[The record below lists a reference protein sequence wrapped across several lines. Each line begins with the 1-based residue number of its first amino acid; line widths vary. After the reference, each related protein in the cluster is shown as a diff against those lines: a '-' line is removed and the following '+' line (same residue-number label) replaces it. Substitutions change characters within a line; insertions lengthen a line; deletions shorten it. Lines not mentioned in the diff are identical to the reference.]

1 MHRIL
6 NLIRPVTALALVPL
20 ALLLPTAH
28 AQDPTTWPSKP
39 VTFVVG
45 FPPGTATD
53 SVARVLADRFT
64 ARLGQSFVIDN
75 KPGQGGSVG
84 AAAAAKAKPDGYT
97 FVVSATAPMSIN
109 PYVYPRLTYDPIKDF
124 APVGIHTWLPYAI
137 VVNASTP
144 IQTYQDLKNAA
155 TAEPGKM
162 TYASIGNG
170 TTSHLIMMLLQ
181 QRTGMKLTHVPYKG
195 SSQAQTDLIGGQ
207 VNLTFDTV
215 VSMMPHIKSGKLRP
229 LAVSTLKRSP
239 LLPDVPT
246 LHELGVSNFE
256 VGAWLGMLAPVGTP
270 KAIVD
275 KLNQELNLALDDEA
289 VRSKLL
295 GMGSEILKSTPEEFA
310 AFIRKENE
318 RWSKLVRDT
327 GTTID

>member
-1 MHRIL
+1 M
-6 NLIRPVTALALVPL
+6 RPFLV
-20 ALLLPTAH
+20 LLSHLLVWMLLGSPAQ
-28 AQDPTTWPSKP
+28 AQDNTPWPSKP
-39 VTFVVG
+39 VSFVVG

-109 PYVYPRLTYDPIKDF
+109 PYVYSRLTYDPIKDF
-124 APVGIHTWLPYAI
+124 TPVGIHTWLPYAI
-137 VVNASTP
+137 VVNANTP

-155 TAEPGKM
+155 TADPGKM

-207 VNLTFDTV
+207 VDLTFDTV
-215 VSMMPHIKSGKLRP
+215 LSMMPHIKSGKLRP

-256 VGAWLGMLAPVGTP
+256 VGAWLGILAPAGTP
-270 KAIVD
+270 KPIVD
-275 KLNQELNLALDDEA
+275 KLNQELNLALDDDT
-289 VRSKLL
+289 VRNKLM
-295 GMGSEILKSTPEEFA
+295 GMGSEILKSTPEEFG

-327 GTTID
+327 GARID

>member
-1 MHRIL
+1 M
-6 NLIRPVTALALVPL
+6 RPFLV
-20 ALLLPTAH
+20 LLSHLLVWMLLGSPAQ
-28 AQDPTTWPSKP
+28 AQDNTPWPSKP
-39 VTFVVG
+39 VSFVVG

-84 AAAAAKAKPDGYT
+84 AAAAAKSKPDGYT

-109 PYVYPRLTYDPIKDF
+109 PYVYSRLTYDPIKDF
-124 APVGIHTWLPYAI
+124 TPVGIHTWLPYAI
-137 VVNASTP
+137 VVNANTP

-155 TAEPGKM
+155 TADPGKM

-207 VNLTFDTV
+207 VDLTFDTV

-256 VGAWLGMLAPVGTP
+256 VGAWLGILAPAGTP
-270 KAIVD
+270 KPIVD
-275 KLNQELNLALDDEA
+275 KLNQELNLALDDDT
-289 VRSKLL
+289 VRNKLM
-295 GMGSEILKSTPEEFA
+295 GMGSEILKSTPEEFG

-327 GTTID
+327 GARID

>member
-1 MHRIL
+1 M
-6 NLIRPVTALALVPL
+6 RPFLV
-20 ALLLPTAH
+20 LLSHLLVWMLLGSPAQ
-28 AQDPTTWPSKP
+28 AQDNTPWPSKP
-39 VTFVVG
+39 VSFVVG

-109 PYVYPRLTYDPIKDF
+109 PYVYSRLTYDPIKDF
-124 APVGIHTWLPYAI
+124 TPVGIHTWLPYAI
-137 VVNASTP
+137 VVNANTP

-155 TAEPGKM
+155 TADPGKM

-207 VNLTFDTV
+207 VDLTFDTV
-215 VSMMPHIKSGKLRP
+215 VSMMSHIKSGKLRP

-256 VGAWLGMLAPVGTP
+256 VGAWLGILAPAGTP
-270 KAIVD
+270 KPIVD
-275 KLNQELNLALDDEA
+275 KLNQELNLALDDDT
-289 VRSKLL
+289 VRNKLM
-295 GMGSEILKSTPEEFA
+295 GMGSEILKSTPEEFG

-327 GTTID
+327 GARID

>member
-1 MHRIL
+1 MVRFIHRL
-6 NLIRPVTALALVPL
+6 RPWIVVAAWFAPFVQ
-20 ALLLPTAH
+20 
-28 AQDPTTWPSKP
+28 AQDNTPWPSKP

-64 ARLGQSFVIDN
+64 TRLGQSFVIDN

-109 PYVYPRLTYDPIKDF
+109 PYVYPRLTYDPVKDF
-124 APVGIHTWLPYAI
+124 SPVGIHTWLPYAI
-137 VVNASTP
+137 VVNANTP
-144 IQTYQDLKNAA
+144 IQTYQDLKAAA
-155 TAEPGKM
+155 TADPGKM
-162 TYASIGNG
+162 SYASIGNG

-207 VNLTFDTV
+207 VDLTFDTV

-239 LLPDVPT
+239 MLPDTPT
-246 LHELGVSNFE
+246 LHELGVNQFE
-256 VGAWLGMLAPVGTP
+256 VGAWLGLLAPAGTP
-270 KAIVD
+270 KPIID
-275 KLNQELNLALDDEA
+275 KLNHELNLALDDDS
-289 VRSKLL
+289 VRTKLM
-295 GMGSEILKSTPEEFA
+295 GMGSEILKSTPEEFG

-318 RWSKLVRDT
+318 RWSKLVRET
-327 GTTID
+327 GAKVD

>member
-1 MHRIL
+1 M
-6 NLIRPVTALALVPL
+6 RPFLVLLSPL
-20 ALLLPTAH
+20 LVWMLLGSPAQ
-28 AQDPTTWPSKP
+28 AQDNTPWPSKP
-39 VTFVVG
+39 VSFVVG

-109 PYVYPRLTYDPIKDF
+109 PYVYSRLTYDPIKDF
-124 APVGIHTWLPYAI
+124 TPVGIHTWLPYAI
-137 VVNASTP
+137 VVNANTP

-155 TAEPGKM
+155 TADPGKM

-207 VNLTFDTV
+207 VDLTFDTV

-256 VGAWLGMLAPVGTP
+256 VGAWLGILAPAGTP
-270 KAIVD
+270 KPIVD
-275 KLNQELNLALDDEA
+275 KLNQELNLALDDDT
-289 VRSKLL
+289 VRNKLM
-295 GMGSEILKSTPEEFA
+295 GMGSEILKSTPEEFG

-327 GTTID
+327 GARID

>member
-1 MHRIL
+1 MHRLL
-6 NLIRPVTALALVPL
+6 NLMVPVAALTLW
-20 ALLLPTAH
+20 LLPPAQ
-28 AQDPTTWPSKP
+28 AQDTATWPNKP

-64 ARLGQSFVIDN
+64 IRLGQSFVIDN

-97 FVVSATAPMSIN
+97 WLVSATAPMSIN
-109 PYVYPRLTYDPIKDF
+109 PYVYPRLTYDPLKDF

-137 VVNASTP
+137 VVNANTP
-144 IQTYQDLKNAA
+144 IQTYQDLKSA
-155 TAEPGKM
+155 TAADPGKM
-162 TYASIGNG
+162 TFASIGNG

-207 VNLTFDTV
+207 VDLTFDTV
-215 VSMMPHIKSGKLRP
+215 VSLMPHIKSGKLRP

-239 LLPDVPT
+239 QLPDVPT

-256 VGAWLGMLAPVGTP
+256 VGAWLGLLAPAGTP
-270 KAIVD
+270 KPLID
-275 KLNQELNLALDDEA
+275 KLNQELNLALDDET
-289 VRSKLL
+289 VRSKLM
-295 GMGSEILKSTPEEFA
+295 GMGSEILKSTPDEFA

-318 RWSKLVRDT
+318 RWSKLVRET
-327 GTTID
+327 GARID

>member
-1 MHRIL
+1 MYPFFKWL
-6 NLIRPVTALALVPL
+6 CLLLAGMTLLAPVTR
-20 ALLLPTAH
+20 
-28 AQDPTTWPSKP
+28 AQDAPWPSKP

-64 ARLGQSFVIDN
+64 VRLGQSFVIDN

-109 PYVYPRLTYDPIKDF
+109 PYVYPRLTYDPVKDF
-124 APVGIHTWLPYAI
+124 TPVGIHTWLPYAI
-137 VVNASTP
+137 VVNANAP
-144 IQTYQDLKNAA
+144 IQTYQDLKTAVAA
-155 TAEPGKM
+155 DPGKM

-207 VNLTFDTV
+207 VDLTFDTV

-239 LLPDVPT
+239 MLPDVPT

-256 VGAWLGMLAPVGTP
+256 VGAWLGLLAPAGTP
-270 KAIVD
+270 KPIVD
-275 KLNQELNLALDDEA
+275 KLNQELNLALDDET
-289 VRSKLL
+289 VRTKLM

-310 AFIRKENE
+310 TFIRKENE
-318 RWSKLVRDT
+318 RWSKLVRET
-327 GTTID
+327 GAKVD

>member
-1 MHRIL
+1 MPLFFKRL
-6 NLIRPVTALALVPL
+6 CSLLVGM
-20 ALLLPTAH
+20 ALLVLA
-28 AQDPTTWPSKP
+28 AQAQEAPWPSKP

-64 ARLGQSFVIDN
+64 VRLGQSFVIDN

-84 AAAAAKAKPDGYT
+84 AAAAAKAKADGYT

-109 PYVYPRLTYDPIKDF
+109 PYVYPRLTYDPVKDF
-124 APVGIHTWLPYAI
+124 APIGIHTWLPYAI
-137 VVNASTP
+137 VVNANSP
-144 IQTYQDLKNAA
+144 IQTYQDFKAA
-155 TAEPGKM
+155 VAADPGKM

-207 VNLTFDTV
+207 VDLTFDTV

-239 LLPDVPT
+239 MLPDVPT

-256 VGAWLGMLAPVGTP
+256 VGAWLGLLAPAGTP
-270 KAIVD
+270 KPIVD
-275 KLNQELNLALDDEA
+275 KLNQELNLALDDDT
-289 VRSKLL
+289 VRTKLM
-295 GMGSEILKSTPEEFA
+295 GMGSEILKSSPEEFG

-318 RWSKLVRDT
+318 RWSKLVRET
-327 GTTID
+327 GAKVD

>member
-1 MHRIL
+1 MHRLL
-6 NLIRPVTALALVPL
+6 NLICPVVTGAWLLWPL
-20 ALLLPTAH
+20 AH
-28 AQDPTTWPSKP
+28 AQAQDATTWPSKP

-64 ARLGQSFVIDN
+64 TRLGQSFVIDN

-137 VVNASTP
+137 VVNASTS

-155 TAEPGKM
+155 TADPGKM
-162 TYASIGNG
+162 TFASIGNG

-207 VNLTFDTV
+207 VDLTFDTV
-215 VSMMPHIKSGKLRP
+215 VSMLPHIKSGKLRP

-256 VGAWLGMLAPVGTP
+256 VGAWLGMLAPAGTP
-270 KAIVD
+270 KPIID
-275 KLNQELNLALDDEA
+275 KLNLELNLALDDDT
-289 VRSKLL
+289 VRNKLMA
-295 GMGSEILKSTPEEFA
+295 MGSEILKSTPDEFG
-310 AFIRKENE
+310 AFIRKEND
-318 RWSKLVRDT
+318 RWSKLVRET
-327 GTTID
+327 GARID

>member
-1 MHRIL
+1 M
-6 NLIRPVTALALVPL
+6 RPFLV
-20 ALLLPTAH
+20 LLSHLLVWMLLGSPAQ
-28 AQDPTTWPSKP
+28 AQDNTPWPSKP
-39 VTFVVG
+39 VSFVVG

-109 PYVYPRLTYDPIKDF
+109 PYVYSRLTYDPIKDF
-124 APVGIHTWLPYAI
+124 TPVGIHTWLPYAI
-137 VVNASTP
+137 VVNANTP

-155 TAEPGKM
+155 TADPGKM

-207 VNLTFDTV
+207 VDLTFDTV

-256 VGAWLGMLAPVGTP
+256 VGAWLGILAPAGTP
-270 KAIVD
+270 KPIVD
-275 KLNQELNLALDDEA
+275 KLNQELNLALDDDT
-289 VRSKLL
+289 VRNKLM
-295 GMGSEILKSTPEEFA
+295 GMGSEILKSTPEEFG

-327 GTTID
+327 GARID

>member
-1 MHRIL
+1 MSQPGFLLRVL
-6 NLIRPVTALALVPL
+6 CALSCCLTA
-20 ALLLPTAH
+20 AH
-28 AQDPTTWPSKP
+28 AQDNAAWPTKP

-64 ARLGQSFVIDN
+64 TRLGQSFVIDN

-84 AAAAAKAKPDGYT
+84 AAAVAKAKPDGYT
-97 FVVSATAPMSIN
+97 LVVSATAPMSIN
-109 PYVYPRLTYDPIKDF
+109 PYVYPRLTYDPVKDF
-124 APVGIHTWLPYAI
+124 AAVGIHNWLPYAI
-137 VVNASTP
+137 VVNANSK
-144 IQTYQDLKNAA
+144 IHSYQDLKAA
-155 TAEPGKM
+155 VSADPGKM

-170 TTSHLIMMLLQ
+170 TTSHLIMLLLQ

-207 VNLTFDTV
+207 VDLTFDTV
-215 VSMMPHIKSGKLRP
+215 VSLMPHIKSGKLRP

-239 LLPDVPT
+239 MLPDVPT

-256 VGAWLGMLAPVGTP
+256 VGAWLGLLAPAGTP
-270 KAIVD
+270 RPIID
-275 KLNQELNLALDDEA
+275 KLNQELNLALDDEG
-289 VRSKLL
+289 VRNKLM
-295 GMGSEILKSTPEEFA
+295 GMGSEILKSTPDEFT

-327 GTTID
+327 GAQVD

>member
-1 MHRIL
+1 L
-6 NLIRPVTALALVPL
+6 LTLIVPVTALTLW
-20 ALLLPTAH
+20 LLPQAQ
-28 AQDPTTWPSKP
+28 AQDAATWPNKP
-39 VTFVVG
+39 VSFVVG

-64 ARLGQSFVIDN
+64 TRLGQSFVIDN

-109 PYVYPRLTYDPIKDF
+109 PYVYPRLTYDPLKDF

-144 IQTYQDLKNAA
+144 IHTYQDLKNA
-155 TAEPGKM
+155 TAADPGKM
-162 TYASIGNG
+162 TFASIGNG

-207 VNLTFDTV
+207 VDLTFDTV
-215 VSMMPHIKSGKLRP
+215 VSLMPHIKSGKLRP

-239 LLPDVPT
+239 QLPEVPT
-246 LHELGVSNFE
+246 LHELGVTNFE
-256 VGAWLGMLAPVGTP
+256 VGAWLGLLAPVGTP
-270 KAIVD
+270 RSIID
-275 KLNQELNLALDDEA
+275 KLNLELNLALDDEG
-289 VRSKLL
+289 VRSKLM
-295 GMGSEILKSTPEEFA
+295 GMGSEILKSTPEDFGI
-310 AFIRKENE
+310 FIRKENE
-318 RWSKLVRDT
+318 RWSKLVRET
-327 GTTID
+327 GARID

>member
-1 MHRIL
+1 MHRVF
-6 NLIRPVTALALVPL
+6 NLIRPVAALASLL
-20 ALLLPTAH
+20 MGLLLPPAH
-28 AQDPTTWPSKP
+28 AQDPATWPSKP

-155 TAEPGKM
+155 TADPGKM

-207 VNLTFDTV
+207 VDLTFDTV

-239 LLPDVPT
+239 MLPDTPT
-246 LHELGVSNFE
+246 LHELGVNQFE
-256 VGAWLGMLAPVGTP
+256 VGAWLGLLAPAGTP
-270 KAIVD
+270 KPIID
-275 KLNQELNLALDDEA
+275 KLNQELNLALDDDT
-289 VRSKLL
+289 VRSKLM
-295 GMGSEILKSTPEEFA
+295 GMGSEILKSTPEEFG

-318 RWSKLVRDT
+318 RWSKLVRET
-327 GTTID
+327 GAKVD

>member
-1 MHRIL
+1 MHRLL
-6 NLIRPVTALALVPL
+6 NLIRPVVTGAW
-20 ALLLPTAH
+20 LLLPLAH
-28 AQDPTTWPSKP
+28 AQAQDATTWPSKP

-64 ARLGQSFVIDN
+64 TRLGQSFVIDN

-97 FVVSATAPMSIN
+97 FVVTATAPMSIN

-137 VVNASTP
+137 VVNASTS

-155 TAEPGKM
+155 TADPGKM
-162 TYASIGNG
+162 TFASIGNG

-207 VNLTFDTV
+207 VDLTFDTV
-215 VSMMPHIKSGKLRP
+215 LSMLPHIKSGKLRP

-256 VGAWLGMLAPVGTP
+256 VGAWLGMLAPAGTP
-270 KAIVD
+270 KPIID
-275 KLNQELNLALDDEA
+275 KLNQELNLALDDDT
-289 VRSKLL
+289 VRNKLMA
-295 GMGSEILKSTPEEFA
+295 MGSESLKSTPDEFG
-310 AFIRKENE
+310 AFIRKEND
-318 RWSKLVRDT
+318 RWSKLVRET
-327 GTTID
+327 GARID

>member
-1 MHRIL
+1 MPRSL
-6 NLIRPVTALALVPL
+6 CLFRSVVVLMTLLASW
-20 ALLLPTAH
+20 AH
-28 AQDPTTWPSKP
+28 AQDNAPWPSKP
-39 VTFVVG
+39 VTLVVG

-64 ARLGQSFVIDN
+64 TRLGQSFVIDN

-109 PYVYPRLTYDPIKDF
+109 PYVYSRLTYDPVKDF

-144 IQTYQDLKNAA
+144 IQTYQDLKAAA
-155 TAEPGKM
+155 TADPGKM

-207 VNLTFDTV
+207 VDLTFDTV

-239 LLPDVPT
+239 LLPDTPT
-246 LHELGVSNFE
+246 LHELGVTNFE

-270 KAIVD
+270 KPIID

-289 VRSKLL
+289 VRAKLM
-295 GMGSEILKSTPEEFA
+295 GMGSEILKSTPEEFGT
-310 AFIRKENE
+310 FIRKENE
-318 RWSKLVRDT
+318 RWSKLVRET
-327 GTTID
+327 GAKVD